1 MLSSSCVDRVRRR
14 MKLFCDII
22 REISGHDATADADP
36 FAQILLT
43 MMFDPFR
50 PNEHV
55 SHPFTSRTKF
65 DLLETVLN
73 DKQLSETTKSEFSSK
88 FCESQ
93 KKFWTLHHFFHTHR
107 KRVRS
112 SISK

>member
-1 MLSSSCVDRVRRR
+1 MLSSSRVDRVRRR

-36 FAQILLT
+36 FAKILLT
-43 MMFDPFR
+43 TMFEAFR
-50 PNEHV
+50 PNECV
-55 SHPFTSRTKF
+55 SLPFTSRTKF
-65 DLLETVLN
+65 DLLESVVN

-93 KKFWTLHHFFHTHR
+93 KRFWTLYIFFTHLI
-107 KRVRS
+107 RVRS
-112 SISK
+112 ISK

>member
-1 MLSSSCVDRVRRR
+1 

-22 REISGHDATADADP
+22 REISGRDATADP

-43 MMFDPFR
+43 TMFDPFR

-55 SHPFTSRTKF
+55 SIPFTSRTKF
-65 DLLETVLN
+65 DLFETVLN
-73 DKQLSETTKSEFSSK
+73 DKQLSETTKQEFGSK

-93 KKFWTLHHFFHTHR
+93 KIFWTLHHFFQKYR

-112 SISK
+112 TSK

>member
-1 MLSSSCVDRVRRR
+1 

-22 REISGHDATADADP
+22 REISGRDATADADP

-43 MMFDPFR
+43 TLFDAFR

-55 SHPFTSRTKF
+55 SIPFTSRTKF

-73 DKQLSETTKSEFSSK
+73 DKQLSETTKSVFSSK

-93 KKFWTLHHFFHTHR
+93 KRFWTLYNFFFTHR

>member
-1 MLSSSCVDRVRRR
+1 MLSSSCVDRVWRR

-22 REISGHDATADADP
+22 REISGRDATTDVDP

-43 MMFDPFR
+43 TLFDAFR
-50 PNEHV
+50 PCVHV
-55 SHPFTSRTKF
+55 SLPFTSRTKF

-73 DKQLSETTKSEFSSK
+73 DKQLSETIKQEFGSK

>member
-1 MLSSSCVDRVRRR
+1 M
-14 MKLFCDII
+14 FCDII

-55 SHPFTSRTKF
+55 SLPFTSRTKF

>member
-1 MLSSSCVDRVRRR
+1 MLSSSRVDRVRRR

-22 REISGHDATADADP
+22 REISGRDATADP

-43 MMFDPFR
+43 TMFENFR
-50 PNEHV
+50 PCANV
-55 SHPFTSRTKF
+55 SLPFTSRTKF

-93 KKFWTLHHFFHTHR
+93 KRFWTLYIFFTHLI
-107 KRVRS
+107 RVRS
-112 SISK
+112 ISK